1 MVLMIAQQVLITAS
15 LSLRSLLFLNVII
28 ADLNS
33 LSYNKLSIYFFMDNL
48 LITLFPE
55 HGSHGSISFSG
66 ELVLLKQYMVTL
78 EINHATTPWLFI
90 NAICLF
96 AKFCGLILQI

>member
-1 MVLMIAQQVLITAS
+1 MVLMIAQQVLLTAS

-48 LITLFPE
+48 LITLLPE

-78 EINHATTPWLFI
+78 EINHATPWLFI

-96 AKFCGLILQI
+96 AKCCGLILQI